1 MTAQNVKTLLLS
13 LLTLLSRLLGIFA
26 IYGKSME
33 IPIKMW
39 KFSWGYMEN
48 QNVKVEALKRAVLQ

>member
-13 LLTLLSRLLGIFA
+13 LLTLLSRLLGIFT